1 VWLTLSI
8 TLSNKNWLR
17 SLATIVA
24 AAAHERM
31 RPDRLA
37 AAACAGSPRR
47 PR

>member
-1 VWLTLSI
+1 VWLTLSL

-31 RPDRLA
+31 RPDPMA

-47 PR
+47 SR